1 VTVIWSARALSDMA
15 DIFAYV
21 AAQSDEAASRIAD
34 RIMSAVGNLARF
46 PQIGRPSRL
55 AGRRELVVDQYV
67 ILYRLRRDDIQIIA
81 IEHGARRR

>member
-1 VTVIWSARALSDMA
+1 MA

-34 RIMSAVGNLARF
+34 RIMAAGGNLARF

-67 ILYRLRRDDIQIIA
+67 LLYRLRRDNVQIIA
-81 IEHGARRR
+81 VEHGARRR